1 MVAKVHSAAV
11 LGVEAYRLEVE
22 VNLAL
27 GLPRYS
33 ATVGLPDS
41 AVKESKERVE
51 AAIKNSGFDFP
62 AKRIIVNL
70 APADIKKEG
79 SNLDLPIA
87 IGVLAAQENIIPAE
101 SLKEYLILGELS
113 LDGNIRGVKGV
124 LPIALNCHKLGFKKI
139 IIPED
144 NKNEAGV
151 MENIEVYP
159 VSTLLQ
165 TVEFLNGK
173 CEIQPYKV
181 DMENLF
187 RNESVYDVDFSEV
200 NGQESAKRALEIAA
214 AGGHNVLMI
223 GPPGAGKTMLSRRMV
238 TILPELTLE
247 EALETTKIHSVA
259 GLIPTGKGIIGTRPF
274 RLPHHTVS
282 DAGLIGGG
290 TYPKPGEISLSHNGI
305 LFLDE
310 LPEFNKK
317 GLEVMRQPMEDGEV
331 TISRV
336 ATTLTF
342 PARFMLVAAMNPC
355 RCVENSQKYELGYLD
370 ETLAENICY
379 N

>member
-1 MVAKVHSAAV
+1 
-11 LGVEAYRLEVE
+11 
-22 VNLAL
+22 
-27 GLPRYS
+27 
-33 ATVGLPDS
+33 
-41 AVKESKERVE
+41 
-51 AAIKNSGFDFP
+51 
-62 AKRIIVNL
+62 
-70 APADIKKEG
+70 
-79 SNLDLPIA
+79 
-87 IGVLAAQENIIPAE
+87 
-101 SLKEYLILGELS
+101 
-113 LDGNIRGVKGV
+113 
-124 LPIALNCHKLGFKKI
+124 
-139 IIPED
+139 
-144 NKNEAGV
+144 
-151 MENIEVYP
+151 
-159 VSTLLQ
+159 
-165 TVEFLNGK
+165 
-173 CEIQPYKV
+173 
-181 DMENLF
+181 
-187 RNESVYDVDFSEV
+187 VDFSEV

-214 AGGHNVLMI
+214 AGSHNVLMI

-310 LPEFNKK
+310 LPEFDKK

-336 ATTLTF
+336 STTLTF
-342 PARFMLVAAMNPC
+342 PSRFMLVAAMNPC
-355 RCVENSQKYELGYLD
+355 PCVEYSQEYAMAYLD